1 MISVGFRTDK
11 GMVRNGNED
20 ALFVLPDQQLYIVA
34 DGVGGH
40 NSGELASRMAV
51 GYIAQY
57 AALNPVNSVESKRDL
72 RTYFKTCFDGANEL
86 IYNKACSE
94 PENVGM
100 ATTCVLCYLR
110 EGSAY
115 IVNVGDSRA
124 YLLRDGVLRQISEDH
139 TCVREMVREGLLTED
154 EALVHPDKNMITR
167 AIGGEE
173 TVEPDFFQVDIFS
186 GDVIILCTDGLY
198 GEVNAETIVNLSART
213 ESMHRLAN
221 NLVDEAN
228 YNGGKDNISVVC
240 IKIQ

>member
-1 MISVGFRTDK
+1 
-11 GMVRNGNED
+11 
-20 ALFVLPDQQLYIVA
+20 
-34 DGVGGH
+34 
-40 NSGELASRMAV
+40 MAV

>member
-1 MISVGFRTDK
+1 MISVGFKTDK
-11 GMVRNGNED
+11 GMLRKGNED

-57 AALNPVNSVESKRDL
+57 AALNPVDQVQSKREL
-72 RTYFKTCFDGANEL
+72 RQYFQTCFDGANEL
-86 IYNKACSE
+86 IYQKAKSE
-94 PENVGM
+94 PDNSGM

-110 EGSAY
+110 GSSAY
-115 IVNVGDSRA
+115 VVNVGDSRA
-124 YLLRDGVLRQISEDH
+124 YLLRDGVLRQITEDH
-139 TCVREMVREGLLTED
+139 TCVQVMLKEGIISKE
-154 EALVHPDKNMITR
+154 EAAVHPDRNMITR
-167 AIGGEE
+167 AIGGDSK
-173 TVEPDFFQVDIFS
+173 VEADFFQFDIFS

-198 GEVNAETIVNLSART
+198 GEVGDESMLGLAART